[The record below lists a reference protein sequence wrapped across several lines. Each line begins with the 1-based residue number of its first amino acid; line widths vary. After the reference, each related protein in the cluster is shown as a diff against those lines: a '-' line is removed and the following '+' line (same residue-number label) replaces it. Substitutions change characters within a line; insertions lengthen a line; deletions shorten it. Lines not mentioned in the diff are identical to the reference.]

1 MEVIN
6 KWLFTNPLFYIIIIS
21 SLFII
26 IVYKL
31 FYPRIVG
38 WFGEKYTKDE
48 LKKLPKEYKV
58 LNDVLIEV
66 NGTTHQID
74 HVVVSKHGIFCIET
88 KQYNGFITGS
98 KWDKNWIRHLG
109 KNKYKCINPIRQ
121 NYGHVKSLSEL
132 LDIDI
137 FNIYNI
143 VCFTGN
149 TKYRIND
156 DGETVNYSNLVDK
169 ILSFHN
175 VIIKNTE
182 EIVSTIKIHD
192 IKDNTIRSEHNKK
205 RIN

>member
-21 SLFII
+21 SVAII
-26 IVYKL
+26 IIYKL
-31 FYPRIVG
+31 FYSKIVG

-58 LNDVLIEV
+58 INNVLIEI
-66 NGTTHQID
+66 NGATHQID
-74 HVVVSKHGIFCIET
+74 HVVVSKYGIFCIET
-88 KQYNGFITGS
+88 KQYNGFITGY
-98 KWDKNWIRHLG
+98 KWDKYWIRHLG
-109 KNKYKCINPIRQ
+109 KNKYKCTNPIRQ

-132 LDIDI
+132 LNIDI
-137 FNIYNI
+137 SNIYNI

-156 DGETVNYSNLVDK
+156 DGETVRYNNLVDK

-182 EIVSTIKIHD
+182 EIVSTIKIYD
-192 IKDNTIRSEHNKK
+192 INDNNIRSEHNKK